1 MSIQYYIVIII
12 VAFIVL
18 CQIVSF
24 FRNITIINKLR
35 ALFPSIEKL
44 SLNDDN
50 IIICEKPNAE
60 FQETLDNINE
70 YLRLNKTKSADYQI
84 IKEIVERDSE
94 KTEDDV
100 NTMLTSPLYLGLMAT
115 IVGAAIGVIFFAWTD
130 LEALLTGV
138 QIHAQGIKTLLT
150 DIGIAMTASFLGVFF
165 TAITTA
171 KYKDARG
178 DMLKRKNQFLSW
190 IQTRV
195 MPNMSDSLTGALTKM
210 AQDLNHFNSTFA
222 ENTKELKET
231 LSRVTDNYDSQ
242 IQLLDAIDRIKIE
255 KIAKANVTVYD
266 KLQGCTEEI
275 EKLFEHLGK
284 SEEYI
289 AQVIKL
295 NSSLGDIEAR
305 TKLSEELGNYFKQEI
320 EFVQDRQGIMRQ
332 QMSGLDSVV
341 QESLEN
347 LGASLGASISGLIE
361 IFQKQNQQVQALIEE
376 QQIGLSKALEEQRNA
391 INNKIEEI
399 NDPFGGLKD
408 TFKEIGEQSRKGIES
423 IVSTFDNQNTVI
435 KEMLD
440 NQKQLLETEIA
451 NQREGLKQQ
460 FVALPSQMD
469 NLASVL
475 DNLNQTIL
483 QQQKKIDSQSEIIQE
498 LISKNTIP
506 NDSNIKAKSKWV
518 NNYLLTFAVIG
529 SFLLLLAML
538 IVQLLDI
545 KL

>member
-50 IIICEKPNAE
+50 TIICEKPNAE

-165 TAITTA
+165 TAITTS

-242 IQLLDAIDRIKIE
+242 IQLLDAIDRIKVE

-305 TKLSEELGNYFKQEI
+305 TKLSEELGNYFKHEI

-460 FVALPSQMD
+460 FIALPSQMD

-483 QQQKKIDSQSEIIQE
+483 KQQQKIDSQSEIIQE
-498 LISKNTIP
+498 LISKNTIS
-506 NDSNIKAKSKWV
+506 NDSNLKAKSKWV
-518 NNYLLTFAVIG
+518 NNYMLTFAVVG
-529 SFLLLLAML
+529 SFILLLAMF

>member
-70 YLRLNKTKSADYQI
+70 YLRLNKIKSADYQI

-242 IQLLDAIDRIKIE
+242 IQLLDAIDRIDFVFRSVEQPKITRN
-255 KIAKANVTVYD
+255 I
-266 KLQGCTEEI
+266 
-275 EKLFEHLGK
+275 
-284 SEEYI
+284 
-289 AQVIKL
+289 
-295 NSSLGDIEAR
+295 
-305 TKLSEELGNYFKQEI
+305 
-320 EFVQDRQGIMRQ
+320 
-332 QMSGLDSVV
+332 
-341 QESLEN
+341 
-347 LGASLGASISGLIE
+347 
-361 IFQKQNQQVQALIEE
+361 QA
-376 QQIGLSKALEEQRNA
+376 
-391 INNKIEEI
+391 
-399 NDPFGGLKD
+399 
-408 TFKEIGEQSRKGIES
+408 
-423 IVSTFDNQNTVI
+423 
-435 KEMLD
+435 
-440 NQKQLLETEIA
+440 
-451 NQREGLKQQ
+451 
-460 FVALPSQMD
+460 
-469 NLASVL
+469 
-475 DNLNQTIL
+475 
-483 QQQKKIDSQSEIIQE
+483 
-498 LISKNTIP
+498 
-506 NDSNIKAKSKWV
+506 
-518 NNYLLTFAVIG
+518 
-529 SFLLLLAML
+529 
-538 IVQLLDI
+538 
-545 KL
+545 

>member
-1 MSIQYYIVIII
+1 M
-12 VAFIVL
+12 L

-24 FRNITIINKLR
+24 FRNVTIINKLR

-50 IIICEKPNAE
+50 TIICENSNAE

-178 DMLKRKNQFLSW
+178 DMLKRKNHFLSW

-222 ENTKELKET
+222 ENTIELKET

-255 KIAKANVTVYD
+255 KIAKANVAVYD

-289 AQVIKL
+289 SQVVKL

-305 TKLSEELGNYFKQEI
+305 TKLSEELGNYFKQEM
-320 EFVQDRQGIMRQ
+320 EFIQDRQGIMRQ

-423 IVSTFDNQNTVI
+423 IVSTFDNQNSVI

-451 NQREGLKQQ
+451 NQRECLKQQ
-460 FVALPSQMD
+460 FIALPSQMD

-483 QQQKKIDSQSEIIQE
+483 KQQQKIDSQSEIIQE

-506 NDSNIKAKSKWV
+506 NDSNLKAKSKWI
-518 NNYLLTFAVIG
+518 NNYMLTFAVVG
-529 SFLLLLAML
+529 SFILLLAMF

>member
-518 NNYLLTFAVIG
+518 NNYLLTFAVVG

>member
-469 NLASVL
+469 NLVSVL

-518 NNYLLTFAVIG
+518 NNYLLTFAVVG

>member
-84 IKEIVERDSE
+84 IKEIVERDSG

-100 NTMLTSPLYLGLMAT
+100 NTMLTNPLYLGLMAT

-305 TKLSEELGNYFKQEI
+305 TKLSEELGNYFKHEM
-320 EFVQDRQGIMRQ
+320 EFIQDRQGIMRQ

-518 NNYLLTFAVIG
+518 NNYLLTFAVVG

>member
-538 IVQLLDI
+538 IVQLLDT

>member
-506 NDSNIKAKSKWV
+506 NDSNIKAKSKWI

>member
-1 MSIQYYIVIII
+1 MSVQYYIVIII
-12 VAFIVL
+12 VAFIVI
-18 CQIVSF
+18 CQVVSF
-24 FRNITIINKLR
+24 FKNISIINKLR
-35 ALFPSIEKL
+35 ALFPGVEKL

-50 IIICEKPNAE
+50 TITCENTNAE

-195 MPNMSDSLTGALTKM
+195 MPNMSDSLTGALIKM

-289 AQVIKL
+289 AQVVKL

-347 LGASLGASISGLIE
+347 LGASISGLIE

-469 NLASVL
+469 NLATVL

-483 QQQKKIDSQSEIIQE
+483 KQQQKIDSQSEIIKE

-506 NDSNIKAKSKWV
+506 NDSSLKAKSKWV
-518 NNYLLTFAVIG
+518 NNYLLTFAVVG
-529 SFLLLLAML
+529 SFILLLAMF

>member
-50 IIICEKPNAE
+50 TIICEKPNVE

-210 AQDLNHFNSTFA
+210 AQDLNHFNSTFT

-518 NNYLLTFAVIG
+518 NNYLLTFAVVG

>member
-195 MPNMSDSLTGALTKM
+195 MPNMSDSLTGTLTKM

-518 NNYLLTFAVIG
+518 NNYLLTFAVVG

>member
-50 IIICEKPNAE
+50 TIICEKPNVE

-518 NNYLLTFAVIG
+518 NNYLLTFAVVG

>member
-70 YLRLNKTKSADYQI
+70 YLRLNKIKSADYQI

-423 IVSTFDNQNTVI
+423 IVSTFANQNTVI

-518 NNYLLTFAVIG
+518 NNYLLTFAVVG